1 MKIFGKRKE
10 KKVDYNI
17 LSRFELFNVND
28 VINEQ
33 VNNTLRVF
41 IGIFLNSGNSILS
54 FLFHLCCRIAGI
66 ARVL

>member
-54 FLFHLCCRIAGI
+54 FLLCCRIAGI